1 MEGLVSTSVVLRVH
15 KNSNEENHSHTT
27 KKDSQIAECTV
38 VLKGGAV
45 FHASERSEDMY
56 ASIDLVS
63 HTLAQ
68 ILKRHKDKV
77 QSKRKNEKVRARIR
91 VLKADRLFAN
101 HILLPNNFGIL
112 TSPLQNVFLC
122 DSSVAI

>member
-1 MEGLVSTSVVLRVH
+1 M
-15 KNSNEENHSHTT
+15 
-27 KKDSQIAECTV
+27 
-38 VLKGGAV
+38 LKGGAV

-77 QSKRKNEKVRARIR
+77 QSKRKNEKVRALTRKTEIR
-91 VLKADRLFAN
+91 
-101 HILLPNNFGIL
+101 L
-112 TSPLQNVFLC
+112 TSQAACNLV
-122 DSSVAI
+122 IT

>member
-1 MEGLVSTSVVLRVH
+1 
-15 KNSNEENHSHTT
+15 
-27 KKDSQIAECTV
+27 
-38 VLKGGAV
+38 
-45 FHASERSEDMY
+45 MY

-91 VLKADRLFAN
+91 VLKADRLLVN
-101 HILLPNNFGIL
+101 HILLPYTIQRRIPHIPPPHNFL
-112 TSPLQNVFLC
+112 LC
-122 DSSVAI
+122 

>member
-27 KKDSQIAECTV
+27 KKDSQIVECTV

-77 QSKRKNEKVRARIR
+77 QSKRKNEKVRARPCVKSR
-91 VLKADRLFAN
+91 STFCD
-101 HILLPNNFGIL
+101 HTLLLNNIVIL
-112 TSPLQNVFLC
+112 TSPPQNNFLC
-122 DSSVAI
+122 NSLVVI